1 MLVRIKLISDIFFPF
16 DKYTKSFP
24 ITKIFITMN
33 LDVDFLIDFFNKY
46 SGKDSKEEM
55 EEQETAAAAPS
66 SGGGGSIPKWADNYT
81 TKRGKAN
88 KLGVSGEKWST
99 ELARGAANQIW

>member
-1 MLVRIKLISDIFFPF
+1 
-16 DKYTKSFP
+16 
-24 ITKIFITMN
+24 MN

-46 SGKDSKEEM
+46 SGKGSKEEM
-55 EEQETAAAAPS
+55 GEQEASAAPSAPS
-66 SGGGGSIPKWADNYT
+66 SGGGGGSVPKWADNYT

-88 KLGVSGEKWST
+88 KLGLSGEKWST